1 MAGSSCST
9 AAAAQSAA
17 ARREAR
23 PGAAPADEAE
33 EVRLSGN
40 GEDDGNLGNR
50 KDTMGIYIYN
60 IDNIILY
67 IYLGYIIYCIYVIYI

>member
-17 ARREAR
+17 ARRETR

-40 GEDDGNLGNR
+40 GEGDGKSSKQKGYNGY
-50 KDTMGIYIYN
+50 IYI
-60 IDNIILY
+60 
-67 IYLGYIIYCIYVIYI
+67 